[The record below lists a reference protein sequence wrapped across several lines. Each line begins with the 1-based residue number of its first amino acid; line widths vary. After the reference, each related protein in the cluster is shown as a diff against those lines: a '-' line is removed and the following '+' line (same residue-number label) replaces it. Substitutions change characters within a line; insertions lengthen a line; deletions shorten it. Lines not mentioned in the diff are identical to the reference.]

1 MEEKRT
7 VLLRILTLITL
18 AVWGASLTI
27 PAVSLGKDFKY
38 GLDILVT
45 GWLGFSVGTYAWFA
59 NIGFI
64 ISIVLLLKNKSAL
77 ALSFLSTVLAFTSY
91 SWEIIVLDAGGAKSK
106 VYGYGPGFYT
116 WISAFFLTF
125 MLNGLLF
132 IKIKKKII
140 VGWLIIFV
148 GASSLS
154 VYFYLTFNEAQA
166 QKALM
171 NSEERAKFE
180 QSHTIIKRT
189 NVCSTHIADPEHI
202 FQLTDSSVVEV
213 VYPADFEHL
222 KEKFFLELLSWGIPK
237 VQYKNFVYQYLPS
250 DSRVYQV
257 YKTHKASD
265 YTLSFENISKNHF
278 TATLYKTEHPEIV
291 GFKQSWSLDE
301 NGACPSFSD
310 YPNKDLGPRKQVMSV
325 FSDTENLKQPPRL
338 SNSYENRTATII
350 PVDGDM
356 YSTTLEDS
364 PLNCPN
370 TFQKLGYSPDNIFGV
385 KLDYYVEKIGGDY
398 FLTSFHNNPYGQQL
412 CTSKHMYR
420 SRIKS
425 SPKALYL
432 EKRDIQTFENIW
444 KYQYQVK
451 LDSMPG
457 LPIKGRDY
465 TIVEIKEGNK
475 LIEALVT
482 DGEHHYL
489 ITFEK

>member
-18 AVWGASLTI
+18 ALWVASLTM

-64 ISIVLLLKNKSAL
+64 ISIGLLLKNKSAL
-77 ALSFLSTVLAFTSY
+77 ILSSLSIVLAFTSY

-106 VYGYGPGFYT
+106 VYGYGPGFYI
-116 WISAFFLTF
+116 WISVFFLTF
-125 MLNGLLF
+125 ILNGLLL

-140 VGWLIIFV
+140 AGWLIVFL

-154 VYFYLTFNEAQA
+154 AYLYLTFDEAKV

-180 QSHTIIKRT
+180 KSHTIIKRT
-189 NVCSTHIADPEHI
+189 KVCSTHIAEPENI

-213 VYPADFEHL
+213 TYPADFNHL

-237 VQYKNFVYQYLPS
+237 VQYKNFVYQYLPT
-250 DSRVYQV
+250 DSRIYQA
-257 YKTHKASD
+257 YETQLASD
-265 YTLSFENISKNHF
+265 YTLTFEVISNTHF
-278 TATLYKTEHPEIV
+278 MATLYKTGHPEIV
-291 GFKQSWSLDE
+291 GFKQSWSLE
-301 NGACPSFSD
+301 QNRFCPSFSD
-310 YPNKDLGPRKQVMSV
+310 YPNKDLGPRKQVMSTI
-325 FSDTENLKQPPRL
+325 SDTENLKQPPRL
-338 SNSYENRTATII
+338 PNSYQTRAATII
-350 PVDGDM
+350 PLDGDI
-356 YSTTLEDS
+356 YSSTLEDS
-364 PLNCPN
+364 PLKCPN

-385 KLDYYVEKIGGDY
+385 KLDYYVEKIDDYY
-398 FLTSFHNNPYGQQL
+398 FLTSFHNNPYGQLL
-412 CTSKHMYR
+412 CTSKHIYR

-425 SPKALYL
+425 GPKALYL

-444 KYQYQVK
+444 QYQYQVK
-451 LDSMPG
+451 LDGLPG

-465 TIVEIKEGNK
+465 TITEIKEGDK
-475 LIEALVT
+475 LIEVLVT